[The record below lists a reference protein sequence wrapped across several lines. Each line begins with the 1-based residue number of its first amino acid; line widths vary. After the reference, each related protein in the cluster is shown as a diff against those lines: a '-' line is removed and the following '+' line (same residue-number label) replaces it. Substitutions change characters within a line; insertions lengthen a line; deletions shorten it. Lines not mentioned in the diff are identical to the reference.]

1 MKSIFVFV
9 LSTLALVVGG
19 TAYADAPAGSMKLQT
34 VVQQIHVTTDKD
46 GKSHSEVVPAGHVLP
61 GVEVIYTINYEY
73 LGTQPATDVVV
84 TDPIPAQVT
93 YVAGSV
99 QGADTVASF
108 SVDGG
113 KTWGSP
119 ASLTV
124 KNADGS
130 TRSAQPADYTT
141 IRWVIQG
148 SLKLGDKGSVSFHA
162 VVK

>member
-1 MKSIFVFV
+1 MKTRLAILFSSI
-9 LSTLALVVGG
+9 ALLMG
-19 TAYADAPAGSMKLQT
+19 TAAFADAPAGSMQLQT

-73 LGTQPATDVVV
+73 TGTQPATDVVV
-84 TDPIPAQVT
+84 TDPIPPQVT

-99 QGADTVASF
+99 QGANTVASF

-119 ASLTV
+119 ASLMV

-130 TRSAQPADYTT
+130 TRSAQPADYDA
-141 IRWVIQG
+141 IQWVIQG